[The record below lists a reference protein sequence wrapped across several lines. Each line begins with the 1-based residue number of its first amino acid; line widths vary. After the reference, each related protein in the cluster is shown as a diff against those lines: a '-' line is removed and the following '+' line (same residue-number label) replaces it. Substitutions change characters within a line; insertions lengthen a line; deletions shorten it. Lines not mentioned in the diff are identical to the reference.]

1 MKILNLLRK
10 ETSKVK
16 TIAIVLAAGKG
27 NRMKSDVPKQYM
39 ELEGYPILYY
49 SLKAFEESFVDE
61 IILVTREND
70 IAYCDKELVKRYG
83 FNKIKK
89 IVAGGKERY
98 QSVYAGIKAIENAD
112 FVYIHDGARPFL
124 TEDILHRIQA
134 EVEQSH
140 ACVVGVP
147 VKDTIKVLNHER
159 IVKSTPDRSLLW
171 QIQTPQTF
179 SYNLVKSA
187 YEGLERM
194 KIKTQEITDDA
205 MVVEL
210 VKCHPIKVVEGS
222 YTNIKIT
229 TPEDLRIGSVIIK
242 QIMEQDHIHS

>member
-1 MKILNLLRK
+1 M
-10 ETSKVK
+10 K

-49 SLKAFEESFVDE
+49 SLKVFEESFVDE
-61 IILVTREND
+61 IILVTRKSD
-70 IAYCDKELVKRYG
+70 ILYCEKEIVEKYG
-83 FNKIKK
+83 LKKVKK

-98 QSVYAGIKAIENAD
+98 QSVYEGIKAIEKAD
-112 FVYIHDGARPFL
+112 YLYIHDGARPFL
-124 TEDILHRIQA
+124 TIDILKRVQA
-134 EVEQSH
+134 EVEQFH

-147 VKDTIKVLNHER
+147 VKDTIKVLNHEQ
-159 IVKSTPDRSLLW
+159 IVKSTPDRRFLW

-179 SYNLVKSA
+179 SYDLVKSA
-187 YEGLERM
+187 YEELEQRKD
-194 KIKTQEITDDA
+194 KIQTITDDA

-210 VKCHPIKVVEGS
+210 MKHHPIKVVEGS

-229 TPEDLRIGSVIIK
+229 TPEDLRIGSVILNHNYI
-242 QIMEQDHIHS
+242 SLN

>member
-1 MKILNLLRK
+1 
-10 ETSKVK
+10 
-16 TIAIVLAAGKG
+16 
-27 NRMKSDVPKQYM
+27 MKSDVPKQYM
-39 ELEGYPILYY
+39 ELEGHPILYY
-49 SLKAFEESFVDE
+49 SLKVFEESFVDE

-70 IAYCDKELVKRYG
+70 IVYCNEKIINRYG
-83 FNKIKK
+83 FKKVKK

-98 QSVYAGIKAIENAD
+98 QSVYEGLKAIENAD
-112 FVYIHDGARPFL
+112 YVYIHDGARPFL
-124 TEDILHRIQA
+124 TKDILKRVQT

-147 VKDTIKVLNHER
+147 VKDTIKVLNCER
-159 IVKSTPDRSLLW
+159 IVEDTPDRSLLW

-179 SYNLVKSA
+179 SYDLVKSA
-187 YEGLERM
+187 YEELVQKKD
-194 KIKTQEITDDA
+194 KIQIITDDA

-210 VKCHPIKVVEGS
+210 MKHHPIKVVEGS

-242 QIMEQDHIHS
+242 QDYICS